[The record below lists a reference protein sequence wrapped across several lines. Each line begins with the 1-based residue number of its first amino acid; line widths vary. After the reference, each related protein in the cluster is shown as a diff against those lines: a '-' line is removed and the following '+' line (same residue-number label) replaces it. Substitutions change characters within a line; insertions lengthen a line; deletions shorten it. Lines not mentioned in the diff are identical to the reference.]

1 MSNTDVKTLLATWT
15 DLYPKGKRYRHKN
28 AAEDFIRIMDGKSPN
43 HIGIKTPE
51 VKALAAEIAKFHE

>member
-1 MSNTDVKTLLATWT
+1 MNNTNVKTLLETWT

-28 AAEDFIRIMDGKSPN
+28 AADDYCRIMLGLTPN

-51 VKALAAEIAKFHE
+51 AKALVAEIAKFHE